1 MSIYVYIYMYV
12 IKYTYHRVRM
22 LHAIALLGGSAAAR
36 PPPNSRYNLSKVS
49 LEYTA
54 YNNRL
59 FWWVFS

>member
-1 MSIYVYIYMYV
+1 MYV

>member
-1 MSIYVYIYMYV
+1 MYLSIYIYV
-12 IKYTYHRVRM
+12 IKYTYRRVRM

-49 LEYTA
+49 LEYIA
-54 YNNRL
+54 YNKGL